1 MSSNDI
7 TEWLMSLDNEQL
19 DRVQEVLQ
27 KKIVE
32 KKEFE
37 AAQKEKKMRS
47 VPNYTSKVEDL
58 AELQGLDLS
67 GLMREIARR

>member
-1 MSSNDI
+1 
-7 TEWLMSLDNEQL
+7 MSLDNEQL

-27 KKIVE
+27 KKILE
-32 KKEFE
+32 KQAQE
-37 AAQKEKKMRS
+37 AERKARS
-47 VPNYTSKVEDL
+47 VSSPPNYTSKVEDL